1 MVAGGREVPGG
12 DRLAA
17 VGRQDD
23 FDHVAVLGEGVVE
36 RLAADVAA
44 VPFDEHMVG
53 GVAAP
58 PEDLAERQ
66 AVGPGFLEAI
76 DAEAHAAVLPPRPP
90 AAGDDGTIYPEPAV
104 SATFR
109 RMLLPRFDVVEP
121 ESVAAA
127 LEALADSAVRSRAV
141 AGGTDVV
148 PDLKREYDRRLR
160 FPALPAFRPGPFP
173 ERLVSL
179 LRLSELRGVRVDAGG
194 TTCGPLATMSELAAD
209 GRLAGPLAAL
219 ADGAAS
225 VGSPQVRNRATL
237 GGNLCNARPCADT
250 APPVVALDGM
260 LTLASRGGRR
270 EVRARDF
277 FTGPGQT
284 VLAPGELLTAVRF
297 PPQPPGCGSAALK
310 LGVRRAYEIAIVSAA
325 AWVALEGDRVRSAR
339 VVFGSAAPVPLWVE
353 ATDLAGKAPD
363 EAALRAAARVAAAQ
377 TKPIDDFRA
386 SAAYRR
392 QAAEVLAFRVL
403 ERAVARA
410 RGAA

>member
-1 MVAGGREVPGG
+1 
-12 DRLAA
+12 
-17 VGRQDD
+17 
-23 FDHVAVLGEGVVE
+23 
-36 RLAADVAA
+36 
-44 VPFDEHMVG
+44 
-53 GVAAP
+53 
-58 PEDLAERQ
+58 
-66 AVGPGFLEAI
+66 
-76 DAEAHAAVLPPRPP
+76 
-90 AAGDDGTIYPEPAV
+90 
-104 SATFR
+104 
-109 RMLLPRFDVVEP
+109 MLLPRFDLVEP
-121 ESVAAA
+121 ESLAAA
-127 LEALADSAVRSRAV
+127 LEVLADSAVSSRAV

-179 LRLSELRGVRVDAGG
+179 LRLAELRGVRSEGGG

-209 GRLAGPLAAL
+209 ARLAGAFGAL
-219 ADGAAS
+219 TDGAAA

-250 APPVVALDGM
+250 APPAVVLDAV
-260 LTLASRGGRR
+260 LVLESRRGKRDVPAR
-270 EVRARDF
+270 EF

-284 VLAPGELLTAVRF
+284 VLRAGELLTAVRL
-297 PPQPPGCGSAALK
+297 PAPPGACGSAARK

-325 AWVALEGDRVRSAR
+325 AWVALDGERVREAR
-339 VVFGSAAPVPLWVE
+339 VAFGSAAPVPLRVD
-353 ATDLAGKAPD
+353 DLGLTGRAPD
-363 EAALRAAARVAAAQ
+363 EAALREAARAAAAQ
-377 TKPIDDFRA
+377 TRPIDDFRA

>member
-1 MVAGGREVPGG
+1 MPAAGGR
-12 DRLAA
+12 AS
-17 VGRQDD
+17 
-23 FDHVAVLGEGVVE
+23 
-36 RLAADVAA
+36 
-44 VPFDEHMVG
+44 
-53 GVAAP
+53 
-58 PEDLAERQ
+58 
-66 AVGPGFLEAI
+66 
-76 DAEAHAAVLPPRPP
+76 
-90 AAGDDGTIYPEPAV
+90 GTIYPERAV

-109 RMLLPRFDVVEP
+109 RMLLPPFDVVEP
-121 ESVAAA
+121 ESLA
-127 LEALADSAVRSRAV
+127 EALAALAEAGVRSRAV

-179 LRLSELRGVRVDAGG
+179 LRLSELRGVRVDAAGVV
-194 TTCGPLATMSELAAD
+194 CGPLATMSELAAD
-209 GRLAGPLAAL
+209 ARLAGAFGAL
-219 ADGAAS
+219 ADGAAA

-250 APPVVALDGM
+250 APPVVALDGV
-260 LTLASRGGRR
+260 LTLSSREGRR
-270 EVRARDF
+270 EVRAREF
-277 FTGPGQT
+277 FVGPGQT

-297 PPQPPGCGSAALK
+297 PPPPAGCGSAAMK

-325 AWVALEGDRVRSAR
+325 AWVALDGERVRAAR
-339 VVFGSAAPVPLWVE
+339 VVFGSAAPIPLGVE
-353 ATDLAGKAPD
+353 ATELAGKVPD
-363 EAALRAAARVAAAQ
+363 EAALRAAARAAASQ